1 MMSRTGT
8 RRWTGARLRI
18 LGALLAAV
26 AVLLGFGPAPGANA
40 ASPNPTPAHAAS
52 RSVKHAAAAT
62 DGTTCAPSGEGGTSC
77 TGTHSGD
84 TAWDNYADNEAGG
97 MIPAQPV
104 VSVDQTVDLTNQMVH
119 VSWSN
124 FTPSGYEGNGDQATG
139 LSNGFKQS
147 LEFYPVFVVECRGA
161 DPQSIDAC
169 NELLVGTP
177 SSGAPGNAVESY
189 TQAGTTTQASDCEDV
204 PNDPVCGT
212 GYTDIQIQTRLQNN
226 VLGCDNADP
235 CSLAVLPQWGG
246 NTYAQPANCEDHS
259 LDLPDNGGYAS
270 TQYGDYTS
278 CMWNDR
284 VVVPLSFASTSR
296 QLCASND
303 YAFSAQGSPMLERVM
318 SQWEPGWCTA
328 TQGKVDFNYDSGV
341 NEEEARTGFLG
352 GGSSLSSSTDVA
364 LVTDP
369 ASSEQTSESSRQFT
383 YAPIATTSITLAYY
397 VDNQVTQEPITDLK
411 LNARLVAKLL
421 TESYSLQFGQCAAG
435 QSTQS
440 DLCDPQ
446 VAGNPVSIFADP
458 EFYRLNPQYS
468 EADFQTE
475 TNGLDNTGDFLP
487 IVLAGNSD
495 MTYELTRWVESD
507 PDARAF
513 LEGQP
518 DPWGTHVNA
527 YYEQGKSQTYPL
539 NEFQVLDPGYTPRTS
554 TLGSAADPFLATMQ
568 VAWNP
573 VTGLDNVASDLAGW
587 TPSGD
592 QFYPSCSNTAFAWTQ
607 CHGNG
612 NVINAKDP
620 ADQFPQRALFAVLDS
635 GTASAYRFPTAQLVN
650 PAGNAEAPTIDSM
663 NAAVNAMRTNPDGI
677 TQYQDYASTSAD
689 AYPLTEVQYAMVPTC
704 KLSSTKAD
712 AIAAFLQD
720 TADSQTYGVGLG
732 QIPSFGGYL
741 ALDDAQRAQD
751 LAAAQAVQR
760 QTCKSAPPDGT
771 VSGQKPPTSGQAPP
785 GAGTPASDDL
795 AGSGGSGSSTG
806 GSGAGAQATG
816 SSSPSASL
824 PPSGQPTPI
833 ALGDKAADTS
843 GDGDDIMVAALAAGA
858 LLAIGGPLAYG
869 YGTGALRLPG
879 RRRRG
884 SRGPGGGSAD
894 GSSGTDG

>member
-1 MMSRTGT
+1 MMSGTG
-8 RRWTGARLRI
+8 RRRRIGVRLRTV
-18 LGALLAAV
+18 GALLATA
-26 AVLLGFGPAPGANA
+26 AALLGFGPAPGARA
-40 ASPNPTPAHAAS
+40 ASPTAVHAAS
-52 RSVKHAAAAT
+52 AT
-62 DGTTCAPSGEGGTSC
+62 GGTGGTSCVPSGEGGTTC
-77 TGTHSGD
+77 TGTYSGD
-84 TAWDNYADNEAGG
+84 TAWDNYLNQGNGG
-97 MIPAQPV
+97 MVPAEPQV
-104 VSVDQTVDLTNQMVH
+104 AVDQTVNLTNQMVH
-119 VSWSN
+119 ISWSN

-147 LEFYPVFVVECRGA
+147 LEFYPVFVVECKGA
-161 DPQSIDAC
+161 HPQSIDAC

-189 TQAGTTTQASDCEDV
+189 TQAGQTTQASDCSDV
-204 PNDPVCGT
+204 PTDTVCGT
-212 GYTDIQIQTRLQNN
+212 GYTDIQVQTRIQNN
-226 VLGCDNADP
+226 TLGCDNSEP
-235 CSLAVLPQWGG
+235 CSIAVLPQWGG
-246 NTYAQPANCEDHS
+246 NTYAQPTDCEDHS

-284 VVVPLSFASTSR
+284 IVVPLSFAPTSQ

-318 SQWEPGWCTA
+318 GQWEPGWCTA
-328 TQGKVDFNYDSGV
+328 AQGKVDFNYDSGV
-341 NEEEARTGFLG
+341 NEEEARTGFLD

-369 ASSEQTSESSRQFT
+369 ANSGQTSGSSRQFT
-383 YAPIATTSITLAYY
+383 YAPLATTSITVAYY

-411 LNARLVAKLL
+411 LDARLVAKLL

-435 QSTQS
+435 QSKQS

-458 EFYRLNPQYS
+458 EFYQLNPEYS

-495 MTYELTRWVESD
+495 MTYELTRWVEAD

-518 DPWGTHVNA
+518 DPWGMHVNS

-539 NEFQVLDPGYTPRTS
+539 NEFQVLDPGYTPKS
-554 TLGSAADPFLATMQ
+554 SVLGSTDDPFLATMQ

-573 VTGLDNVASDLAGW
+573 VTGLDNVASALAGW

-592 QFYPSCSNTAFAWTQ
+592 QFYPSCSNNAYAWTQ
-607 CHGNG
+607 CKGNG

-650 PAGNAEAPTIDSM
+650 PAGNAQAPTIDSM
-663 NAAVNAMRTNPDGI
+663 TAAVDAMKKNPDGI
-677 TQYQDYASTSAD
+677 TQYQDFSSTSAD

-704 KLSSTKAD
+704 GLSSAKAT
-712 AIAAFLQD
+712 AISTFLLD
-720 TADSQTYGVGLG
+720 VANSQNYGVGLS

-751 LAAAQAVQR
+751 TAAAQAVQR
-760 QTCKSAPPDGT
+760 QTCKSPPPDTT
-771 VSGQKPPTSGQAPP
+771 VSGQKPSGSGQAPS
-785 GAGTPASDDL
+785 GTGGGASDDS
-795 AGSGGSGSSTG
+795 SGNGSGS
-806 GSGAGAQATG
+806 GSGSGSGNAAGGLAASSGSPVASMPATD
-816 SSSPSASL
+816 
-824 PPSGQPTPI
+824 QPTPI
-833 ALGDKAADTS
+833 GLGEKAADTS
-843 GDGDDIMVAALAAGA
+843 GGPTYALTAALAIGA
-858 LLAIGGPLAYG
+858 LFAIGGPLAYG
-869 YGTGALRLPG
+869 YGTGGIRLPW
-879 RRRRG
+879 RRRRA
-884 SRGPGGGSAD
+884 RRPGGGAGGGASGGA
-894 GSSGTDG
+894 GGTDG

>member
-1 MMSRTGT
+1 MMSGTG
-8 RRWTGARLRI
+8 RRRRIGVRLRTV
-18 LGALLAAV
+18 GALLATA
-26 AVLLGFGPAPGANA
+26 AALLGFGPAPGARA
-40 ASPNPTPAHAAS
+40 ASPTAVHAAS
-52 RSVKHAAAAT
+52 AT
-62 DGTTCAPSGEGGTSC
+62 GGTGGTSCVPSGEGGTTC
-77 TGTHSGD
+77 TGTYSGD
-84 TAWDNYADNEAGG
+84 TAWDNYLNQGNGG
-97 MIPAQPV
+97 MVPAEPQV
-104 VSVDQTVDLTNQMVH
+104 AVDQTVNLTNQMVH
-119 VSWSN
+119 ISWSN

-147 LEFYPVFVVECRGA
+147 LEFYPVFVVECKGA
-161 DPQSIDAC
+161 HPQSIDAC

-189 TQAGTTTQASDCEDV
+189 TQAGQTTQASDCSDV
-204 PNDPVCGT
+204 PTDTVCGT
-212 GYTDIQIQTRLQNN
+212 GYTDIQVQTRIQNN
-226 VLGCDNADP
+226 TLGCDNSEP
-235 CSLAVLPQWGG
+235 CSIAVLPQWGG
-246 NTYAQPANCEDHS
+246 NTYAQPTDCEDHS

-284 VVVPLSFASTSR
+284 IVVPLSFAPTSQ

-318 SQWEPGWCTA
+318 GQWEPGWCTA
-328 TQGKVDFNYDSGV
+328 AQGKVDFNYDSGV
-341 NEEEARTGFLG
+341 NEEEARTGFLD

-369 ASSEQTSESSRQFT
+369 ANSGQTSGSSRQFT
-383 YAPIATTSITLAYY
+383 YAPLATTSITVAYY

-411 LNARLVAKLL
+411 LDARLVAKLL

-435 QSTQS
+435 QSKQS

-458 EFYRLNPQYS
+458 EFYQLNPEYS

-495 MTYELTRWVESD
+495 MTYELTRWIEAD

-518 DPWGTHVNA
+518 DQWGMHVNS
-527 YYEQGKSQTYPL
+527 YYEQGTSQTYPL
-539 NEFQVLDPGYTPRTS
+539 NEFQVLDPGFTPKAS
-554 TLGSAADPFLATMQ
+554 LLGSTADPFLGTMQ

-592 QFYPSCSNTAFAWTQ
+592 QFFPSCSNTTYAWTD
-607 CHGNG
+607 CKGNG
-612 NVINAKDP
+612 NVINAKAP

-650 PAGNAEAPTIDSM
+650 PAGNAEAPTVDSM
-663 NAAVNAMRTNPDGI
+663 TAAVGAMKTNPDGV
-677 TQYQDYASTSAD
+677 TQYQDYSSTSAD

-704 KLSSTKAD
+704 GLSSAKAD
-712 AIAAFLQD
+712 AISTFLQD
-720 TADSQTYGVGLG
+720 VANSQSYGVGLS

-741 ALDDAQRAQD
+741 ALDDTQRAQD

-760 QTCKSAPPDGT
+760 QTCRSTPPDST
-771 VSGQKPPTSGQAPP
+771 VSGQKPPGSGQAPP
-785 GAGTPASDDL
+785 GSGTPASDNVP
-795 AGSGGSGSSTG
+795 
-806 GSGAGAQATG
+806 GSGAGSGAGGPAAGAGGPATG
-816 SSSPSASL
+816 PH
-824 PPSGQPTPI
+824 PTGQATPI
-833 ALGDKAADTS
+833 ALGEKAADTS
-843 GDGDDIMVAALAAGA
+843 GGPASILSAALAAGA
-858 LLAIGGPLAYG
+858 LLAICGPLAYG
-869 YGTGALRLPG
+869 YASTGGIRLR

-884 SRGPGGGSAD
+884 AAGPGSGG
-894 GSSGTDG
+894 GGTDG